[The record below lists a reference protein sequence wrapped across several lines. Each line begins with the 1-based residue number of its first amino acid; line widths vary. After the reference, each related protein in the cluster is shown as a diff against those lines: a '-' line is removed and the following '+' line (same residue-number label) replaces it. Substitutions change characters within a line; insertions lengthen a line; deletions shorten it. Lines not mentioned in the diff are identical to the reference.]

1 MFLEHAFLPP
11 LPYVWPISAC
21 HLALCTSNGR
31 ACWHW
36 RKTTE
41 HLPLGQAAAVRSMA
55 RVSNS
60 GYRFCHIARSIED
73 NRILLTLKG
82 HGTMHLIAI
91 KECQGVVDL
100 DLVVL
105 SCIGATP
112 PVAKPHNVFFS
123 SSFS

>member
-1 MFLEHAFLPP
+1 M
-11 LPYVWPISAC
+11 
-21 HLALCTSNGR
+21 LALVKDYR
-31 ACWHW
+31 ASASWAS
-36 RKTTE
+36 
-41 HLPLGQAAAVRSMA
+41 LLL
-55 RVSNS
+55 S
-60 GYRFCHIARSIED
+60 GYRFCHIAGSIED

-112 PVAKPHNVFFS
+112 PVAKPHSVFFS